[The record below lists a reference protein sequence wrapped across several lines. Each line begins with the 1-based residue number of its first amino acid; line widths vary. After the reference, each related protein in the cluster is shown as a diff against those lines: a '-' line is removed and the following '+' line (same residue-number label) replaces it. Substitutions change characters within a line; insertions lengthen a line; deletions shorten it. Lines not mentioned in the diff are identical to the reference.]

1 MGIVERKSRQ
11 KQALR
16 ERILDAARRIV
27 MREGFAALSMRKI
40 ADAIEYSPATL
51 YLHFASR
58 DEIAQALCAEGY
70 AQLLETFV
78 PLAQI
83 ADPAERLRALGR
95 AYVAFGV
102 AHPETYRLI
111 FMEDPSYTGAALGGM
126 AAVRG
131 TGVSVAAN
139 ADAGAMDEA
148 VAMPAARAA
157 PAGTVAAGTT
167 AAGTTAAG
175 TTAAGTTA
183 AGTTA
188 AGTTAAGT
196 TTAGTT
202 AAGTTAAGTTAAGT
216 VAAETA
222 AAETT
227 AVGSHPS
234 GKASLAPAKSDD
246 DPGDASLR
254 IMLSALEE
262 LKAAGRLSASM
273 DVAVW
278 AEAFWATLHGIVA
291 LNLTCPVFPTVPL
304 DTVVGVALD
313 AWLGS
318 QGAGQPPRVT
328 RSSGARKKMSAN
340 APVELDSELVGELA
354 AQPSRP
360 SAPSGKKSTK
370 RPEPSALKPATD
382 ADTHDPTKSATKSA
396 TKPETK
402 PETKAP
408 TRSATRPKATRA

>member
-1 MGIVERKSRQ
+1 VRKFTEHRSVNGVQFNLTFQFVNRRMFVMGIVERRSRQ

-58 DEIAQALCAEGY
+58 DEIAHALCAEGY

-111 FMEDPSYTGAALGGM
+111 FMEDPSYTGAALGGV
-126 AAVRG
+126 AAVSG
-131 TGVSVAAN
+131 TSVSVAAI
-139 ADAGAMDEA
+139 ADAAATDET
-148 VAMPAARAA
+148 VAMPAGRAA
-157 PAGTVAAGTT
+157 AAGTAVVETTAAETT

-183 AGTTA
+183 AETM
-188 AGTTAAGT
+188 
-196 TTAGTT
+196 TAGST
-202 AAGTTAAGTTAAGT
+202 ASGTANL
-216 VAAETA
+216 
-222 AAETT
+222 
-227 AVGSHPS
+227 
-234 GKASLAPAKSDD
+234 ASATSTD

-254 IMLSALEE
+254 IMLAALEE

-273 DVAVW
+273 DVTVW

-291 LNLTCPVFPTVPL
+291 LNLTCPVFPTAPL

-313 AWLGS
+313 AWLGPRE
-318 QGAGQPPRVT
+318 AGQPSDIT
-328 RSSGARKKMSAN
+328 RSSRARNGKPAD
-340 APVELDSELVGELA
+340 APVESVPELGGEPT
-354 AQPSRP
+354 AQPSR
-360 SAPSGKKSTK
+360 SAAPSGKKSTK
-370 RPEPSALKPATD
+370 RPEPPTPKPVTD
-382 ADTHDPTKSATKSA
+382 ADIPTPLK
-396 TKPETK
+396 
-402 PETKAP
+402 
-408 TRSATRPKATRA
+408 RRPK